1 MINIAGSTKFRFSHD
16 KIQQAA
22 YELMPEQ
29 QRRENHMR
37 FGLAL
42 CTQSLDNIAQ
52 DEELFFAAVNQI
64 NLGGPT
70 AVQEP
75 SQRKVIAE
83 LNLKAGRRSIEL
95 SDYNTAFTL
104 FEYGI
109 SFLGDNHWLL
119 NYQLSLDLYDA
130 VAEAAL
136 LLNELSAVTVSS
148 NEVVLHGRR
157 FEDKLHCKNMFEP

>member
-52 DEELFFAAVNQI
+52 DDEALFFAAVNQI
-64 NLGGPT
+64 NLGGPA
-70 AVQEP
+70 AVQDP
-75 SQRKVIAE
+75 SQHECHSGTE
-83 LNLKAGRRSIEL
+83 LEGRQTFHRI
-95 SDYNTAFTL
+95 
-104 FEYGI
+104 
-109 SFLGDNHWLL
+109 
-119 NYQLSLDLYDA
+119 
-130 VAEAAL
+130 V
-136 LLNELSAVTVSS
+136 
-148 NEVVLHGRR
+148 
-157 FEDKLHCKNMFEP
+157 